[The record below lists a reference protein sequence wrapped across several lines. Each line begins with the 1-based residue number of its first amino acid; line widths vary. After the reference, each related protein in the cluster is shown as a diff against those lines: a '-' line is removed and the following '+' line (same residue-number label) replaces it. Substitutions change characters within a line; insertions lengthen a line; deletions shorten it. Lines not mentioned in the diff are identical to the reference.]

1 MIPKLHYISQGNTP
15 KEHLDN
21 IQKACT
27 SGIELVQLSLNITS
41 QKKLLN
47 CAWQARDITAHFQ
60 TRLIIT
66 DHCKIAKAVKAD
78 GVHFSSLGSF
88 PTNVK
93 TDLYSWQLIAGSA
106 NTLQDC
112 EKLLDKQVSY
122 IYLGPFKTSA
132 KDTTLP
138 LLGLKGYSGITALLK
153 TGTPILGFGG
163 INTQDVTAIL
173 QTGLSGVAVS
183 DAITSDFNAIKT
195 FHELLKSSAT
205 AEQRYSMP

>member
-27 SGIELVQLSLNITS
+27 SGIELVQLSLDITS

-78 GVHFSSLGSF
+78 VFITGDFKYHEFFEHENSL
-88 PTNVK
+88 V
-93 TDLYSWQLIAGSA
+93 IADIGHYESEQF
-106 NTLQDC
+106 TID
-112 EKLLDKQVSY
+112 
-122 IYLGPFKTSA
+122 
-132 KDTTLP
+132 
-138 LLGLKGYSGITALLK
+138 LLGHFLKEKFPKFAVHLTE
-153 TGTPILGFGG
+153 
-163 INTQDVTAIL
+163 INTNPV
-173 QTGLSGVAVS
+173 
-183 DAITSDFNAIKT
+183 N
-195 FHELLKSSAT
+195 
-205 AEQRYSMP
+205 YY

>member
-1 MIPKLHYISQGNTP
+1 MVPKLHYISQGNTP
-15 KEHLDN
+15 KQHLEN

-27 SGIELVQLSLNITS
+27 SGIELVQLALYSTS

-47 CAWQARDITAHFQ
+47 YTQKARDITAHFQ

-78 GVHFSSLGSF
+78 GVHFSSLDTF
-88 PTNVK
+88 PANVK
-93 TDLYSWQLIAGSA
+93 TDLYSWQLVSGSA
-106 NTLQDC
+106 NSMQDC

-122 IYLGPFKTSA
+122 MYLGPFKKSA

-138 LLGLKGYSGITALLK
+138 LLGLTGYSGTTALLK
-153 TGTPILGFGG
+153 TGTPIMGFGG
-163 INTQDVTAIL
+163 ITTQDVTAIL
-173 QTGLSGVAVS
+173 KAGLSGVAVS
-183 DAITSDFNAIKT
+183 DAITNDFNAIKI